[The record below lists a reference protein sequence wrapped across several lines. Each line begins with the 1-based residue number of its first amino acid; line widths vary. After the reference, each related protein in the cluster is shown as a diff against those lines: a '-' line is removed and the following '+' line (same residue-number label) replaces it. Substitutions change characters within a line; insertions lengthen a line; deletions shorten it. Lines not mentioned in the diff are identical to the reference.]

1 MQNKHIVLTAAAVAA
16 VGVGATYAV
25 KSGVHTAAAA
35 KAPTVAVADVQ
46 PGHTSASVM
55 AEGSIVPSNFANVSV
70 LPKYSAQVTGVY
82 VNIGTRVQKGQLL
95 ADLDP
100 IEQQA
105 DMQQSKVAQQSAR
118 AKYNLALHPHQP
130 QEMRQMQLKLSQD
143 KESIAA
149 AQASLTML
157 QKGNPQQDIDAAAEA
172 VKSAQSRLAL
182 DTSDLHRSQ
191 VLFSKDLIA
200 KAELEVAQTK
210 VDIDG
215 NDLAQAQQRLSL
227 LQAGA
232 RPEEVQKARAA
243 LAAARLGMQ
252 SDEQAYTLLKMGS
265 RPEVIQQAADD
276 VAQAQIAAQHQ
287 NLVFARRHV
296 YAPMAGIVVERNV
309 NLGEIASASAGHL
322 DANAP
327 LGTPAKGMFVIA
339 ADNSVEF
346 MASVDQ
352 RFYRS
357 VRPGQPASVSIEAYP
372 GRSFAG
378 KISRMKPLINPQM
391 GGRNG
396 ALPLTFAMWVR
407 VPNPDRALV
416 FGQTGLITV
425 NSKQA
430 GLVVP
435 QAALNSF
442 TLGKG
447 VVYTVSGGVVHAR
460 PVRYDGTSDGTVRI
474 LSGLRLGDKVVVSDT
489 SKLVG
494 GQKVRTVA
502 ADPHDNGAFAL

>member
-1 MQNKHIVLTAAAVAA
+1 M
-16 VGVGATYAV
+16 
-25 KSGVHTAAAA
+25 
-35 KAPTVAVADVQ
+35 P
-46 PGHTSASVM
+46 
-55 AEGSIVPSNFANVSV
+55 E
-70 LPKYSAQVTGVY
+70 
-82 VNIGTRVQKGQLL
+82 
-95 ADLDP
+95 P
-100 IEQQA
+100 I
-105 DMQQSKVAQQSAR
+105 
-118 AKYNLALHPHQP
+118 
-130 QEMRQMQLKLSQD
+130 
-143 KESIAA
+143 
-149 AQASLTML
+149 
-157 QKGNPQQDIDAAAEA
+157 
-172 VKSAQSRLAL
+172 
-182 DTSDLHRSQ
+182 
-191 VLFSKDLIA
+191 
-200 KAELEVAQTK
+200 LEVSQTK

-232 RPEEVQKARAA
+232 RPEEVQKAQAA
-243 LAAARLGMQ
+243 LAASKLGLQ
-252 SDEQAYTLLKMGS
+252 SDQQAYALLKIGS

-287 NLVFARRHV
+287 DLVFARRHV

-309 NLGEIASASAGHL
+309 NPGEIASSSAGHL

-339 ADNSVEF
+339 ADDSVEF

-357 VRPGQPASVSIEAYP
+357 VRPGQPASVSIEVYP
-372 GRSFAG
+372 GRAFAG
-378 KISRMKPLINPQM
+378 RISRLKPLINPQLGM
-391 GGRNG
+391 HNG

-407 VPNPDRALV
+407 VPNPDHALI

-425 NSKQA
+425 NSKQS

-447 VVYTVSGGVVHAR
+447 VVYTVADGVVHAR

-494 GQKVRTVA
+494 GQKSARWPPTRMITARSPCKTARTGAQAAPALPASIPYSCKETPSHAVA
-502 ADPHDNGAFAL
+502 VLPRVFHCSARARKRPAHLPPGPARRCRIAGGVGRDEVVASGQ